1 MCLSRLL
8 TIIFYD
14 QFLLCSTSAM
24 SILGNKEVTYNLSR
38 LEVMRQAQRRKEKVY
53 YKENYL
59 AFHNDVEYP
68 LKRKF

>member
-1 MCLSRLL
+1 
-8 TIIFYD
+8 
-14 QFLLCSTSAM
+14 M

-38 LEVMRQAQRRKEKVY
+38 LEGMRQAYRRKEKVY

-59 AFHNDVEYP
+59 AFHNDVEYL